1 MWPELCVR
9 ETGGSGYRPIPASV
23 HVTRAVIF
31 PLISPAIM
39 PAGLL
44 IMCSESEGVWP
55 VMVVYT
61 NHNSVVMITIYD
73 TI

>member
-1 MWPELCVR
+1 MKR
-9 ETGGSGYRPIPASV
+9 AGQAIGPIPASV

-44 IMCSESEGVWP
+44 IMGSESEGVWP
-55 VMVVYT
+55 MMVVYT
-61 NHNSVVMITIYD
+61 KRNSVVMMTIYY
-73 TI
+73 TL